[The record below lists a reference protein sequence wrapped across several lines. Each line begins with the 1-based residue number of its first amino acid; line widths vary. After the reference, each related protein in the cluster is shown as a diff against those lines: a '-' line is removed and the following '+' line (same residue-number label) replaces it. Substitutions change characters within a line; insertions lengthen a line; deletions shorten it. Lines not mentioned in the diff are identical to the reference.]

1 MPRLTRWFVKT
12 ALVYLVA
19 ALFVW
24 VVEAAQTVLNLPPV
38 MARVQPTYLHLFT
51 VGWITQMIFGVAYWM
66 FPRASRARPRGSET
80 LAVAAYGLINVGLIL
95 RVIAEPFHALRP
107 GTVPDWLLTASAALQ
122 SLAGVCF
129 VINIWGRVKEK

>member
-24 VVEAAQTVLNLPPV
+24 VVEAAQTVLNLPLV
-38 MARVQPTYLHLFT
+38 IATVQPTYLHLFT

-66 FPRASRARPRGSET
+66 FPRASRVRPRGSET
-80 LAVAAYGLINVGLIL
+80 LAAAVYGLINMGLVL
-95 RVIAEPFHALRP
+95 RVIAEPFRALRP
-107 GTVPDWLLTASAALQ
+107 GLVPDWLLTASALLQ

-129 VINIWGRVKEK
+129 VISIWGRVKEK

>member
-1 MPRLTRWFVKT
+1 
-12 ALVYLVA
+12 
-19 ALFVW
+19 
-24 VVEAAQTVLNLPPV
+24 

-80 LAVAAYGLINVGLIL
+80 LAVAAYGLINVGLVL

-107 GTVPDWLLTASAALQ
+107 GTVPDWLLTASALLQ

-129 VINIWGRVKEK
+129 VINIWERVKEK

>member
-24 VVEAAQTVLNLPPV
+24 VVEAAQTVLNLPLV
-38 MARVQPTYLHLFT
+38 IATVQPTYLHLFT

-66 FPRASRARPRGSET
+66 FPRASLAPGHVAPTPR
-80 LAVAAYGLINVGLIL
+80 
-95 RVIAEPFHALRP
+95 
-107 GTVPDWLLTASAALQ
+107 
-122 SLAGVCF
+122 
-129 VINIWGRVKEK
+129 